1 MLIKV
6 FTKNSNGKIEITPDE
21 LKKIL
26 DEAYW
31 EGYRSNTNTSLWT
44 YNSPNIINKAA
55 PYSITC
61 DTAKATISTN
71 NISNAIE
78 AIKDSVGVSMNH

>member
-31 EGYRSNTNTSLWT
+31 EGHRNNTSLWT
-44 YNSPNIINKAA
+44 YRSPSVITNQ

-61 DTAKATISTN
+61 DTDKTTTITL
-71 NISNAIE
+71 SNTSDAI
-78 AIKDSVGVSMNH
+78 ADSVNVSVNH

>member
-31 EGYRSNTNTSLWT
+31 EGYRSNTITTSWT
-44 YNSPNIINKAA
+44 YNSPSVINNS

-61 DTAKATISTN
+61 DTTKATISTS
-71 NISNAIE
+71 NIYE
-78 AIKDSVGVSMNH
+78 ALKDSIGVCTSH

>member
-31 EGYRSNTNTSLWT
+31 EGYRSNTSSWT
-44 YNSPNIINKAA
+44 YNSPNVINNS

-61 DTAKATISTN
+61 DTTKATISTS
-71 NISNAIE
+71 NISE
-78 AIKDSVGVSMNH
+78 ALKDSIGVCCTSH

>member
-31 EGYRSNTNTSLWT
+31 EGYKSNTSLWT
-44 YNSPNIINKAA
+44 YNSPNVNNASA
-55 PYSITC
+55 YSITC
-61 DTAKATISTN
+61 DTDKATISLN
-71 NISNAIE
+71 NISDAL
-78 AIKDSVGVSMNH
+78 KDSVGVSLNY